1 MSTHTH
7 YDVIGVGFGPSNIAL
22 AITLE
27 EESPGTRCLFLEK
40 AASSQWQT
48 GLLLANSDIQ
58 NHPLRD
64 LATPRNPKSHYSFT
78 NYLFEQG
85 RLFEHLNMGLYYPY
99 RYEYRD
105 YIKWAAEHFGA
116 NVEYSTAVTEV
127 TLLPADGGPS
137 RFQISTDTGKVL
149 TCNHLVVATGRT
161 PFFPSVLNAVDSN
174 NIVHG
179 AAFNSIID
187 RIVSGDVRSVAVV
200 GGSQSAIEIMIY
212 LASTFPQVTVHGVSR
227 KFGYRL
233 KDTSPFTGEVYFPE
247 FVDLF
252 YKSKPAH
259 KQRLKDDLNLTN
271 YSASDADVLD
281 ELYRTL
287 YRDKHFGNNKL
298 TIHNSVEIASAV
310 MIGSK
315 VSLELVTAHS
325 DEEIKSVEV
334 DLIVSATGFR
344 DIGPLEHQ
352 EVCPPL
358 LDTLYPHIDKSDQG
372 EMQVGRDYRLGLVDF
387 DDAGLYLNGLC
398 ESSHGMGDAGSLS
411 LVSIRAKQI
420 VESIHRLRAQASPIA
435 QPLEAEA

>member
-1 MSTHTH
+1 MSMHAH
-7 YDVIGVGFGPSNIAL
+7 YEVIGVGFGPSNIAM
-22 AITLE
+22 AIALE
-27 EESPGTRCLFLEK
+27 EESPSTRCLFLEK

-105 YIKWAAEHFGA
+105 YIKWAAEHFNA
-116 NVEYSTAVTEV
+116 SVEYSTAVTEV
-127 TLLPADGGPS
+127 ILLPAGDGPA
-137 RFQISTDTGKVL
+137 RFKVTTDSGKVF
-149 TCNHLVVATGRT
+149 TCNNLVMATGRT
-161 PFFPSVLNAVDSN
+161 SYFPPVLNAIAPTSL
-174 NIVHG
+174 VHG
-179 AAFNSIID
+179 AHFNSIID
-187 RIVSGDVRSVAVV
+187 RIVSGEIRSVAVV
-200 GGSQSAIEIMIY
+200 GGSQSAIEIMLY
-212 LASTFPQVTVHGVSR
+212 LSSTFPQVSVHGVSR
-227 KFGYRL
+227 KFGYRM
-233 KDTSPFTGEVYFPE
+233 KDSSPFTGQVYFPS

-252 YKSKPAH
+252 YNSSAAH
-259 KQRLKDDLNLTN
+259 KQRLKDDLHLTN
-271 YSASDADVLD
+271 YAASDADVLD
-281 ELYRTL
+281 ELYRAV

-310 MIGSK
+310 MIDSR

-344 DIGPLEHQ
+344 DFGPLEHQ
-352 EVCPPL
+352 ELHPSL
-358 LDTLYPHIDKSDQG
+358 LSALYPHIAKHEHG
-372 EMQVGRDYRLGLVDF
+372 EMQVGRDYRLGIIGAPY
-387 DDAGLYLNGLC
+387 AGLYLNGLC
-398 ESSHGMGDAGSLS
+398 ESSHGLGDAGSLS

-420 VESIHRLRAQASPIA
+420 IESIRCLGEQAAAVAHPMK
-435 QPLEAEA
+435 AEA